1 MELNKLTVDLIKE
14 LEYIIGKNVYNKA
27 TKNHE
32 TDENGD
38 TIRYPCR
45 MKDPKDD
52 VIYKYK
58 GKLYDAT
65 PESITWAFYEFGA
78 NNLNIGDA
86 LIELLEYLEDRYDLD
101 FNQLEDFRLIDSG
114 YNPNSPPKEDP
125 VDCDAY
131 DDE

>member
-14 LEYIIGKNVYNKA
+14 LEYIVGKNVYNKA

-38 TIRYPCR
+38 MIRYPCR

-65 PESITWAFYEFGA
+65 PESITWAFYKFGA

-86 LIELLEYLEDRYDLD
+86 LIELLEYLEDRYNLD
-101 FNQLEDFRLIDSG
+101 FNQLEDFRLINND
-114 YNPNSPPKEDP
+114 YNPNKSDEEDT

>member
-14 LEYIIGKNVYNKA
+14 LEYIVGKNVYNKA
-27 TKNHE
+27 SKNHE
-32 TDENGD
+32 TDENGEM
-38 TIRYPCR
+38 IRYPCR
-45 MKDPKDD
+45 MRDPKDD
-52 VIYKYK
+52 VTYKYK

-65 PESITWAFYEFGA
+65 AESIIGAFYKFGA

-101 FNQLEDFRLIDSG
+101 FNLLEDYRLIDSG
-114 YNPNSPPKEDP
+114 YDPYMPTEEDP